1 MSATGSG
8 AAAGVVLGLC
18 LVLLAQQLG
27 YLGLSDLVRGIEYL
41 VVGAV
46 VGGILFALIGWA
58 LGRRYLARNPP
69 AGSTPPTN
77 AS

>member
-46 VGGILFALIGWA
+46 IGGILFAIIGWA
-58 LGRRYLARNPP
+58 LGRRYLARHPPTGATPP
-69 AGSTPPTN
+69 ASGS
-77 AS
+77 